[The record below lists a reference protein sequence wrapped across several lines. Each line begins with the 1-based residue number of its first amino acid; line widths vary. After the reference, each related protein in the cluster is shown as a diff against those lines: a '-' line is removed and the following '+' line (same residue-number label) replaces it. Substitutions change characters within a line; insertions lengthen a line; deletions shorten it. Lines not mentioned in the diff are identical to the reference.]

1 MPSDCCYHKNSS
13 RNCTVKVTKSGHCE
27 PPRCPRR
34 KSPTSLIDSQVV
46 KTTPS
51 VMHKCQAV
59 IVGPQ
64 DHEIELIVAILEIVN
79 TPPRRHIPVGS
90 QGSCRGRAGNT
101 STDAGTREHTDAQK
115 HRHTDT
121 PPRETQPPPL
131 VPRGPAPG
139 NAARSRPYT
148 SRSITSRT
156 MRASAITVEK
166 TTHCAARVIL
176 LVAVGDHSTLPASHS
191 PSPVQYKS
199 IKTARGQILC
209 DGVVVLV

>member
-1 MPSDCCYHKNSS
+1 M
-13 RNCTVKVTKSGHCE
+13 T
-27 PPRCPRR
+27 
-34 KSPTSLIDSQVV
+34 PTSGFRRFSPGQSDFLHLFRGP
-46 KTTPS
+46 TPFS
-51 VMHKCQAV
+51 GVSTHQSWAAQINQSK
-59 IVGPQ
+59 
-64 DHEIELIVAILEIVN
+64 
-79 TPPRRHIPVGS
+79 PPEGKRA
-90 QGSCRGRAGNT
+90 RGTGDT

-156 MRASAITVEK
+156 MRASAITVER

-176 LVAVGDHSTLPASHS
+176 LVAVGDHSTLPASRFYAVLCGFMRVGL
-191 PSPVQYKS
+191 PG
-199 IKTARGQILC
+199 TARGTLRASR
-209 DGVVVLV
+209 GGSSSGRWVP